1 MIINHPHPETPLH
14 QSHQFQQRAH
24 GNPLL
29 TILIDQAANNESN
42 KMDEI

>member
-1 MIINHPHPETPLH
+1 MTINRRHPENLLH
-14 QSHQFQQRAH
+14 QSHQFRQRAH
-24 GNPLL
+24 GNPRL